1 MNKMPRVSVALTSA
15 LLLIYFVITSGLVYE
30 ALGSE
35 VTDRLVVP
43 YSIALSGER
52 TGLVGLYTV
61 GDQKCAE
68 WLVARG
74 KRDIP
79 IVCDGNVALLL
90 RSYGLFPRIYSTTKF
105 TMLDDKPHYLFLSA
119 WNIETRKVVG
129 GGESAGM
136 RGIDVLPKL
145 DAASYSEVFI
155 NGKSVIYEHTKGMQ
169 R

>member
-1 MNKMPRVSVALTSA
+1 MNKMPRISVIITSS
-15 LLLIYFVITSGLVYE
+15 LLLIYFVFTSGMVYE

-61 GDQKCAE
+61 DDQKCAE

-74 KRDIP
+74 RRDIP

-90 RSYGLFPRIYSTTKF
+90 RSYGLFPRTHSTTGF
-105 TMLDDKPHYLFLSA
+105 TMLDNKPRYLFLST

-129 GGESAGM
+129 SGESAGM
-136 RGIDVLPKL
+136 RGVDILPEL
-145 DAASYSEVFI
+145 DMPVYSEAFRS
-155 NGKSVIYEHTKGMQ
+155 GKSVIYECGGEK
-169 R
+169 